1 MTENN
6 GRPGD
11 LPFPD
16 AIESFIRA
24 CPGPTLAVKA
34 LRLVAYQPIRG
45 IRGLHPEDPAHSGP
59 SENQNGRKSAPMR
72 TLKDVADAVSY
83 TADHLAK
90 EARRYG
96 YSILLAIR
104 WVTFLQGYALHEQ
117 GASQTRIARRLGFS
131 DASSWSRFV
140 KNLTGKTPTQ
150 LPRLPL
156 SDWALEARRRVFLVS
171 HR

>member
-1 MTENN
+1 MTANN

-16 AIESFIRA
+16 SVEPFIRA
-24 CPGPTLAVKA
+24 YPGPTLAVKA
-34 LRLVAYQPIRG
+34 LRLVAHQPVRG
-45 IRGLHPEDPAHSGP
+45 IPALEPEDLAHSGP
-59 SENQNGRKSAPMR
+59 SENQNGRKSAPIR

-90 EARRYG
+90 EVRRCG

-104 WVTFLQGYALHEQ
+104 WVTFFQGYALWEQ

-156 SDWALEARRRVFLVS
+156 GDWALDARRRVFLVP